1 MAKEKSVINV
11 AGLKKLIKM
20 LESGEIS
27 FDRKK
32 KTGPVKP
39 VKKAS
44 GGAAMKKKK
53 GMARGGANMKKKGYA
68 YGGAGMKKKGMA
80 RGGMNKKKR

>member
-32 KTGPVKP
+32 KTVPV
-39 VKKAS
+39 
-44 GGAAMKKKK
+44 
-53 GMARGGANMKKKGYA
+53 KGYA
-68 YGGAGMKKKGMA
+68 YGGAMKKKKGMA